1 MKQKIIKAKTLYVG
15 ILIFSNLVF
24 SACSS
29 TLVQKNQTVPVE
41 DRNAPSA
48 KHQNVIAGSRVV
60 TNDEIILES
69 SQSEFDSEPKVNR
82 EDIRREESIAE
93 QSNSPIALVFL
104 EDADKYATASDSSR
118 AVASLE
124 RGLDI
129 EPKNPW
135 LWNRLASER
144 LKQKMW
150 DKAIT
155 FAKKSNAFAS
165 GHNQLQKDNWQII
178 VEARLALGDE
188 EGVNKAKEM
197 VQRFSREKT

>member
-15 ILIFSNLVF
+15 ILIFSNLIF

-48 KHQNVIAGSRVV
+48 KHQDVIADSRVV

-69 SQSEFDSEPKVNR
+69 SQSETGTKSDVNP
-82 EDIRREESIAE
+82 EDIRREESISE
-93 QSNSPIALVFL
+93 QSNSPVALAFL
-104 EDADKYATASDSSR
+104 EDADKYATAGDSGR

-150 DKAIT
+150 AKAIT
-155 FAKKSNAFAS
+155 LAKKSNAFAA

-178 VEARLALGDE
+178 AEARLALGDE
-188 EGVNKAKEM
+188 EGANKAKKM
-197 VQRFSREKT
+197 VQRFRHEKT